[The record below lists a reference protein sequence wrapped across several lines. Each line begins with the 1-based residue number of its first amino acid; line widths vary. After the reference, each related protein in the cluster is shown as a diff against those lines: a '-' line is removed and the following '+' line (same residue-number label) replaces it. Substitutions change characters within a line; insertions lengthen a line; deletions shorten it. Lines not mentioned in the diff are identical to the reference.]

1 VRDRNDRS
9 KIVMI
14 EQLPAII
21 ILTPLVTSFLIFASG
36 WWYRKIAYPM
46 AVAATSICLLS
57 AGAILNSVI
66 GKGIISYWIG
76 GWKPPWGIEYRID
89 HLNAIMLLLV
99 SGLALLTTLHAKKSV
114 ERELADKT
122 TLFWSLFM
130 LMVTGLLGIC
140 ITGDLFN
147 LFVLLEVVSLSGYAL
162 ISMGE
167 KRAVYASFRYV
178 IIGTIGASFYLL
190 GVGYLYIAT
199 GSLNM
204 ADLAQLLPNLYQ
216 SKTVLIG
223 FVFILIGLSI
233 KMALFPL
240 HVWLPDA
247 YTYAP
252 SAVTTAVAPLMTKV
266 MAYAIIRVMFTV
278 FKAEFTVSVLGVTDV
293 MVWLGTIAI
302 VFGAIMA
309 LSQNDYKRMLSY
321 VIIAEIG
328 YIVGGVGVANSAA
341 IKGAIFHIVNDA
353 LMMACLFAVA
363 GMVMHQ
369 TGGHQISD
377 FKGIYK
383 TMPITAIIFTVGASS
398 VIGVPPT
405 CGFFSKW
412 YLLLGGIEAGQW
424 PFVIAL
430 LLCTLINVALF
441 FRIVDQ
447 GLYLHAQSHG
457 SKPPEPS
464 REPHAGEAPLSMLI
478 PGCVLAILIL
488 LVGVFNQVIL
498 NRAIRF
504 TVPPG
509 L

>member
-1 VRDRNDRS
+1 
-9 KIVMI
+9 MI

-21 ILTPLVTSFLIFASG
+21 ILTPLATSFLIFAAG
-36 WWYRKIAYPM
+36 WWYKNIAYPM
-46 AVAATSICLLS
+46 TVAATVICLLS

-66 GKGIISYWIG
+66 EKSIISYWLG
-76 GWKPPWGIEYRID
+76 GWEPPLGIEYRID
-89 HLNAIMLLLV
+89 HLNAIMLVLV
-99 SGLALLTTLHAKKSV
+99 SGLALLATLHAKKSV

-122 TLFWSLFM
+122 TLFWSLFI

-252 SAVTTAVAPLMTKV
+252 SAVSTAVAPLMTKV

-278 FKAEFTVSVLGVTDV
+278 LKAELPVSVLGVTDV
-293 MVWLGTIAI
+293 MVWIGTIAI
-302 VFGAIMA
+302 LFGAIMA

-328 YIVGGVGVANSAA
+328 YIVGGVGVANTAA
-341 IKGAIFHIVNDA
+341 MKGA
-353 LMMACLFAVA
+353 
-363 GMVMHQ
+363 G
-369 TGGHQISD
+369 
-377 FKGIYK
+377 
-383 TMPITAIIFTVGASS
+383 
-398 VIGVPPT
+398 
-405 CGFFSKW
+405 
-412 YLLLGGIEAGQW
+412 
-424 PFVIAL
+424 
-430 LLCTLINVALF
+430 
-441 FRIVDQ
+441 
-447 GLYLHAQSHG
+447 
-457 SKPPEPS
+457 
-464 REPHAGEAPLSMLI
+464 
-478 PGCVLAILIL
+478 
-488 LVGVFNQVIL
+488 
-498 NRAIRF
+498 
-504 TVPPG
+504 
-509 L
+509 